1 MWRKHRWQ
9 LGCMHLVRTCAKDHW
24 CLFLWCRPCLVHR
37 FQEKLLPLLIH
48 HNAPDLFSYRHCSFK
63 VQKSKSGT
71 GRVVGFR
78 ELGLVNRWVWGLRT
92 AVVSS
97 GCQQCFRGETRI

>member
-1 MWRKHRWQ
+1 MSCLSGVALR
-9 LGCMHLVRTCAKDHW
+9 LVD
-24 CLFLWCRPCLVHR
+24 PR

-78 ELGLVNRWVWGLRT
+78 ELGLVNR
-92 AVVSS
+92 
-97 GCQQCFRGETRI
+97 